1 MSSEL
6 KWNKA
11 LVLRTLYGVIRK
23 IHWQKFHFEKTQHRL
38 NAWAIL
44 QTGKLST
51 SARLTDSNG
60 NGNYISIRMNVIKMR
75 HYFWWL
81 RFASVRITCKSVC
94 AIAPDSPSSSFLRL
108 FFIFSMHRPNSQ
120 ILYSSRPS
128 RRQPELCTSS
138 VYSERE
144 REKSAIKWKHTIEY
158 LR

>member
-108 FFIFSMHRPNSQ
+108 FLYFQCIVRILKFYIHRGPVVGNRNYAHHQFIA
-120 ILYSSRPS
+120 
-128 RRQPELCTSS
+128 
-138 VYSERE
+138 RE